1 VCSDDDTTEA
11 SHAMCPSN
19 KPKVED
25 ARSRVQKERLAPTK
39 SNKSRGC
46 RPSRLTV
53 DATTV
58 PLTFTK
64 QLATERGATTAP
76 LHAQPDA
83 GCAEFIT
90 SPFPVSSS
98 QLHERSHPLA
108 MLPPI
113 WPFPHLLPNDAFS
126 QVNSMFQLPSAAS
139 SDTHLSRQKAALS
152 SQTMPR
158 SLSLKTEDVTCIAD
172 NKQAWW
178 PSTAMYSPLSLPA
191 SFGQFSAATVAA
203 ASQLSHHHQVYGQND
218 CKPSKQ
224 LNAHPPCNSI
234 SPESKTSLSPVN
246 LSYTATAAGKYLQH
260 LMSPPPL
267 DALNSDIMMRGL
279 EGIAHAYLYCSSN
292 NSGGIVS
299 HDTACKSEDVAAPL
313 KRSTA
318 SSSSSLPPSPPVF
331 SQLKKRG
338 DGRTH
343 YECTVCHKTFGQLSN
358 LKVHLRTHTGERP
371 FVCSTCGKGFTQLA
385 HLQKHR
391 HVNVIVIFLTLPY
404 SLTLCNILACT
415 AFINF

>member
-1 VCSDDDTTEA
+1 MCSDDDTITA
-11 SHAMCPSN
+11 SQAMCPSN
-19 KPKVED
+19 KPEVED
-25 ARSRVQKERLAPTK
+25 ARSRVQKQRLAPTK

-64 QLATERGATTAP
+64 QLVTERGVTTVP
-76 LHAQPDA
+76 LHAQTDV
-83 GCAEFIT
+83 GCTEFNT
-90 SPFPVSSS
+90 PPLPVSSS

-113 WPFPHLLPNDAFS
+113 WPFPHLLPNGAFS
-126 QVNSMFQLPSAAS
+126 QVNSVFQLPSVAS
-139 SDTHLSRQKAALS
+139 SNTHLSRQKAALS

-158 SLSLKTEDVTCIAD
+158 SVSLKTEDATCIAD

-191 SFGQFSAATVAA
+191 SFGQLPAATVAA

-224 LNAHPPCNSI
+224 LNVHSPCNSI
-234 SPESKTSLSPVN
+234 SPEHKTSLSPDD
-246 LSYTATAAGKYLQH
+246 LSYTAIAAGKYLQH

-267 DALNSDIMMRGL
+267 DALNTDIMMRGL
-279 EGIAHAYLYCSSN
+279 GGIAQAYLYCSSS
-292 NSGGIVS
+292 NSTGIMS
-299 HDTACKSEDVAAPL
+299 RDTACKSEDVVAPL
-313 KRSTA
+313 KCSTA

-331 SQLKKRG
+331 PQLKKRG

-391 HVNVIVIFLTLPY
+391 YANVIVTFLN
-404 SLTLCNILACT
+404 CVHK
-415 AFINF
+415 